1 MNGSVASR
9 PRRFVLLLIVAALA
23 LAADYAT
30 KEIALDRFVPGES
43 VEVVGDL
50 LKFTLVFNTGAAF
63 SIGSGVPWV
72 FFLIASGVVGYI
84 LFMARKLYSVG
95 WAVALGLILGGATG
109 NLIDR
114 VMRPPAPLHGAVV
127 DWIQI
132 PNWPV
137 FNLADSGIVVGGA
150 LAIVLAFKGIN
161 LDGTVEAEGT
171 AAQGARTGTAAPRT
185 AGGED
190 REQPAA
196 PVRDQHED
204 RPEPEGDAEEDTGGG
219 RQ

>member
-1 MNGSVASR
+1 
-9 PRRFVLLLIVAALA
+9 
-23 LAADYAT
+23 
-30 KEIALDRFVPGES
+30 
-43 VEVVGDL
+43 
-50 LKFTLVFNTGAAF
+50 
-63 SIGSGVPWV
+63 
-72 FFLIASGVVGYI
+72 
-84 LFMARKLYSVG
+84 
-95 WAVALGLILGGATG
+95 
-109 NLIDR
+109 
-114 VMRPPAPLHGAVV
+114 MRPPAPLHGAVV

-185 AGGED
+185 AGDED

-204 RPEPEGDAEEDTGGG
+204 RPEPAGDAEEDTGGG